1 MCLAAVQIRN
11 MWEKAIW
18 CEDLQITDKIPEAST
33 KPVCNTLRN
42 TLVCYR
48 QGNAVIVYCNNA
60 SQNKLRAVNCTRLV
74 LISRTPQLMSNPTPP
89 GDTTDSGSAMSNAA
103 TFPIAKPYPE
113 WTSGSAIDFCSKGC
127 EFSKGDHQVLACY

>member
-1 MCLAAVQIRN
+1 MCNNLGG
-11 MWEKAIW
+11 
-18 CEDLQITDKIPEAST
+18 C
-33 KPVCNTLRN
+33 
-42 TLVCYR
+42 R
-48 QGNAVIVYCNNA
+48 QGNAVMLNCSNVLQNNA
-60 SQNKLRAVNCTRLV
+60 RAVNCTRLV

-127 EFSKGDHQVLACY
+127 EFH